1 MIRGIMAV
9 TDAIRPKAAPQRGCS
24 MRSGEIVS
32 MLAISSV
39 LYLLLVAL
47 IVYVGRTV
55 EFKLI
60 ALGLLT
66 GVLAVWFSQTPGIEG
81 VSIQAR
87 PGQPGAEMA
96 LSVGGAATAAGV
108 LGRIAV
114 LLTVGGLALIFWGR
128 WTPPAPTARPE
139 EGIRADRI

>member
-1 MIRGIMAV
+1 
-9 TDAIRPKAAPQRGCS
+9 

-47 IVYVGRTV
+47 VVYVWRTV

-66 GVLAVWFSQTPGIEG
+66 GVLAVWFSQTPGMEG
-81 VSIQAR
+81 VSVQAR
-87 PGQPGAEMA
+87 PGLPAAEMS

-108 LGRIAV
+108 LGRLAV
-114 LLTVGGLALIFWGR
+114 LLTFGGVALLFWSR
-128 WTPPAPTARPE
+128 VVPPAPTVRPE